1 MFTQEAYDKL
11 VKDLENLKNVER
23 PRVLQELVDA
33 RAQGDLSENAEYHAA
48 KERLQEL
55 VDARAQGDLSENAEY
70 HAAKERLAAIDNIEM
85 PKLQDQ
91 LARAQVI
98 AFDANSDTIK
108 FGATI
113 TAKNLKTKRE
123 IVYQLVSPEEAD
135 ALNGKISFKSPIGAA
150 LMGKKRGDTVEVV
163 TPKGKNQ
170 FEIIDF
176 K

>member
-1 MFTQEAYDKL
+1 MEKIMFTQEAYDKL

-48 KERLQEL
+48 KERL
-55 VDARAQGDLSENAEY
+55 
-70 HAAKERLAAIDNIEM
+70 AAIDNIEM

-98 AFDANSDTIK
+98 AFDTNSDTIK
-108 FGATI
+108 FGATV
-113 TAKNLKTKRE
+113 TAKNLKTRRD

>member
-48 KERLQEL
+48 KERL
-55 VDARAQGDLSENAEY
+55 
-70 HAAKERLAAIDNIEM
+70 AAIDNIEM

-98 AFDANSDTIK
+98 AFDTNSDTIK
-108 FGATI
+108 FGATV
-113 TAKNLKTKRE
+113 TAKNMKTKRD

-135 ALNGKISFKSPIGAA
+135 ALNGKISFKSPIGAE
-150 LMGKKRGDTVEVV
+150 LMGKKRGDEIEVK
-163 TPKGKNQ
+163 TPKGVNKFQ
-170 FEIIDF
+170 IIDF

>member
-1 MFTQEAYDKL
+1 MEKIMFTQEAYDKL

-23 PRVLQELVDA
+23 PRV
-33 RAQGDLSENAEYHAA
+33 
-48 KERLQEL
+48 LQEL

-108 FGATI
+108 FGATS

>member
-1 MFTQEAYDKL
+1 MEKIMFTQEAYDKL

-23 PRVLQELVDA
+23 HRV
-33 RAQGDLSENAEYHAA
+33 
-48 KERLQEL
+48 LQEL

-108 FGATI
+108 FGATV
-113 TAKNLKTKRE
+113 TAKNLKTKRD

-135 ALNGKISFKSPIGAA
+135 ALNGKISFKSPIGAE
-150 LMGKKRGDTVEVV
+150 LMGKKRGDEIEVK
-163 TPKGKNQ
+163 TPKGVNKFQ
-170 FEIIDF
+170 IIDF

>member
-1 MFTQEAYDKL
+1 
-11 VKDLENLKNVER
+11 
-23 PRVLQELVDA
+23 
-33 RAQGDLSENAEYHAA
+33 
-48 KERLQEL
+48 
-55 VDARAQGDLSENAEY
+55 
-70 HAAKERLAAIDNIEM
+70 M

>member
-48 KERLQEL
+48 KERL
-55 VDARAQGDLSENAEY
+55 AS
-70 HAAKERLAAIDNIEM
+70 IDNVEL
-85 PKLQDQ
+85 PRLQDK

-98 AFDANSDTIK
+98 AFDANSDTIR
-108 FGATI
+108 FGATV

-150 LMGKKRGDTVEVV
+150 LMGKKRGEVIEV
-163 TPKGKNQ
+163 STPKGINK

>member
-1 MFTQEAYDKL
+1 MEKIMFTQEAYDKL

-48 KERLQEL
+48 KERL
-55 VDARAQGDLSENAEY
+55 AS
-70 HAAKERLAAIDNIEM
+70 IDNIEM

>member
-1 MFTQEAYDKL
+1 MEKIMFTQEAYDKL

-48 KERLQEL
+48 KERL
-55 VDARAQGDLSENAEY
+55 
-70 HAAKERLAAIDNIEM
+70 AAIDNIEM

-98 AFDANSDTIK
+98 AFDTNSNTIK
-108 FGATI
+108 FGATV
-113 TAKNLKTKRE
+113 TAKNLKTKRD

-170 FEIIDF
+170 FEIIDS

>member
-48 KERLQEL
+48 KERL
-55 VDARAQGDLSENAEY
+55 
-70 HAAKERLAAIDNIEM
+70 AAIDNIEM

-98 AFDANSDTIK
+98 AFDTNSDTIK
-108 FGATI
+108 FGATV
-113 TAKNLKTKRE
+113 TAKNLKTKRD

-135 ALNGKISFKSPIGAA
+135 ALNGKISFKSPIGAE
-150 LMGKKRGDTVEVV
+150 LMGKKRGDEIEVK
-163 TPKGKNQ
+163 TPKGVNKFQ
-170 FEIIDF
+170 IIDF

>member
-1 MFTQEAYDKL
+1 MEKIMFTQEAYDKL

-48 KERLQEL
+48 KERL
-55 VDARAQGDLSENAEY
+55 AS
-70 HAAKERLAAIDNIEM
+70 IDNIEM

-98 AFDANSDTIK
+98 AFDAKSDTIK

>member
-1 MFTQEAYDKL
+1 MEKIMFTQEAYDKL

-23 PRVLQELVDA
+23 PRV
-33 RAQGDLSENAEYHAA
+33 
-48 KERLQEL
+48 LQEL

>member
-1 MFTQEAYDKL
+1 MEKIMFTQEAYDKL

-48 KERLQEL
+48 KERL
-55 VDARAQGDLSENAEY
+55 AS
-70 HAAKERLAAIDNIEM
+70 IDNIEM

-150 LMGKKRGDTVEVV
+150 LMGKMRGDTVEVV

>member
-1 MFTQEAYDKL
+1 MEKIMFTQEAYDKL

-48 KERLQEL
+48 KERL
-55 VDARAQGDLSENAEY
+55 AS
-70 HAAKERLAAIDNIEM
+70 IDNIEM

-108 FGATI
+108 FGATV

>member
-1 MFTQEAYDKL
+1 MEKIMFTQEAYDKL

-48 KERLQEL
+48 KERL
-55 VDARAQGDLSENAEY
+55 AS
-70 HAAKERLAAIDNIEM
+70 IDNIEM

-123 IVYQLVSPEEAD
+123 IVYQLVSREEAD

>member
-1 MFTQEAYDKL
+1 MEKIMFTQEAYDKL

-48 KERLQEL
+48 KERL
-55 VDARAQGDLSENAEY
+55 
-70 HAAKERLAAIDNIEM
+70 AAIDNIEM

-98 AFDANSDTIK
+98 AFDTNSDTIK

>member
-48 KERLQEL
+48 KERL
-55 VDARAQGDLSENAEY
+55 AS
-70 HAAKERLAAIDNIEM
+70 IDNIEM

>member
-1 MFTQEAYDKL
+1 MEKIMFTQEAYDKL

-48 KERLQEL
+48 KERL
-55 VDARAQGDLSENAEY
+55 AS
-70 HAAKERLAAIDNIEM
+70 IDNIEM

-113 TAKNLKTKRE
+113 TAKNLNTKRE

-170 FEIIDF
+170 FEIIYF

>member
-1 MFTQEAYDKL
+1 MEKIMFTQEAYDKL

-48 KERLQEL
+48 KERL
-55 VDARAQGDLSENAEY
+55 
-70 HAAKERLAAIDNIEM
+70 AAIDNIEM

-98 AFDANSDTIK
+98 AFDTNSDTIK
-108 FGATI
+108 FGATV

>member
-1 MFTQEAYDKL
+1 MEKIMFTQEAYDKL

-48 KERLQEL
+48 KERL
-55 VDARAQGDLSENAEY
+55 
-70 HAAKERLAAIDNIEM
+70 AAIDNIEM

-91 LARAQVI
+91 LARAEVV
-98 AFDANSDTIK
+98 AFDPNCDTIK

-113 TAKNLKTKRE
+113 TAKNLKTKRD

>member
-1 MFTQEAYDKL
+1 MEKIMFTQEAYDKL

-48 KERLQEL
+48 KERL
-55 VDARAQGDLSENAEY
+55 AS
-70 HAAKERLAAIDNIEM
+70 IDNIEM

-113 TAKNLKTKRE
+113 TAKNLKTKRD

>member
-1 MFTQEAYDKL
+1 MEKIMFTQEAYDKL

-23 PRVLQELVDA
+23 PRV
-33 RAQGDLSENAEYHAA
+33 
-48 KERLQEL
+48 LQEL

-108 FGATI
+108 FGATV
-113 TAKNLKTKRE
+113 TAKNLKTKRD

>member
-48 KERLQEL
+48 KERL
-55 VDARAQGDLSENAEY
+55 
-70 HAAKERLAAIDNIEM
+70 AAIDNIEM

-98 AFDANSDTIK
+98 AFDTNSNTIK
-108 FGATI
+108 FGATV
-113 TAKNLKTKRE
+113 TAKNLKTKRD

>member
-48 KERLQEL
+48 KERL
-55 VDARAQGDLSENAEY
+55 AS
-70 HAAKERLAAIDNIEM
+70 IDNIEM

-113 TAKNLKTKRE
+113 TAKNLKTKRD